1 MSQTCPVFDMGTTPQ
16 IKCSCFIEE
25 NFLLEGPLTIGVIC
39 GASNLDKVVFL
50 LSKNVVFTMEIFC
63 HKLGYF
69 TIIICHTEF
78 LSILAIEVI

>member
-1 MSQTCPVFDMGTTPQ
+1 MSQTCLVSDMDTTLQ
-16 IKCSCFIEE
+16 IKCSFFLEE
-25 NFLLEGPLTIGVIC
+25 SFLLEGSLTIGVIC

-50 LSKNVVFTMEIFC
+50 LSKNFFFTMEILC

-78 LSILAIEVI
+78 LLILAIEVI